1 MKYIIILRIIVLLE
15 HVSFLLLFL
24 AFSVLAFVSG
34 RVFLFI
40 FDFRASAAS
49 NIEWIFSLLFSFFFR
64 FGIFSFPLLFFV
76 RSVSLSAECQKWT
89 DAGQRVRG
97 QGLRDICWHL
107 PEGVK
112 CLNLVSAKGI
122 LQLAVSAPTQLRSI
136 N

>member
-49 NIEWIFSLLFSFFFR
+49 NIEWIFSLLFFVFFFFGSAFFHFLSFFSSGLFR
-64 FGIFSFPLLFFV
+64 FQRNV
-76 RSVSLSAECQKWT
+76 RSGRTL
-89 DAGQRVRG
+89 DRG
-97 QGLRDICWHL
+97 S
-107 PEGVK
+107 GVK
-112 CLNLVSAKGI
+112 G
-122 LQLAVSAPTQLRSI
+122 
-136 N
+136 